1 MTDSLQAYYAVDQEP
16 VFVNAIKG
24 LLEACQI
31 PEHREDVVAHIW
43 ALANEVFA
51 LDIKHRRKKSPHSKR
66 ISLLSSSIVTGLVQ
80 GVADGVVYDRQQT
93 KELLTHIVEDLIQL
107 KDKAQE
113 EPGPAAKEAGQP
125 ILMALF
131 SRFATLCYEEGWS
144 RKLAG
149 CLGLQVLA
157 DQESLQAKWIPDRQL
172 EYARALFFVLRDVP
186 KDTPRTLPEV
196 VDLLKKII
204 RMGNGPVDADKTDP
218 RLEARFRKLV
228 DLLVHE
234 LPSQQRIVRETTK
247 ECIQILADLKETSIH
262 DLIEAPAKERLL
274 NETSGPIF
282 NKPLRALPFGMQIGN
297 VDAITYLLSV
307 KPIVPAE
314 NDELLRLFHE
324 TIALADADDASL
336 IGRVTHHG
344 LEISLRNLRVACL
357 RLLCAGME
365 STQLFTGQNGPLRSK

>member
-1 MTDSLQAYYAVDQEP
+1 M
-16 VFVNAIKG
+16 FVNAIKG

-31 PEHREDVVAHIW
+31 PEHHEDVVSHIRK
-43 ALANEVFA
+43 LANEVFA
-51 LDIKHRRKKSPHSKR
+51 MDIKHRRKKSPHSKR

-80 GVADGVVYDRQQT
+80 GVANGVVYDRLQT
-93 KELLTHIVEDLIQL
+93 KELLTQIVEDFIGL
-107 KDKAQE
+107 KDKIQE
-113 EPGPAAKEAGQP
+113 EPGMPAKEAGLP

-157 DQESLQAKWIPDRQL
+157 DQEALQAKWIPDRQL
-172 EYARALFFVLRDVP
+172 EYVRALFFVLRDVP
-186 KDTPRTLPEV
+186 KDTPKTLPEV
-196 VDLLKKII
+196 VDLLKTVI
-204 RMGNGPVDADKTDP
+204 RMGNGPVENPEKPDP

-247 ECIQILADLKETSIH
+247 ECIQILADLKQISVH

-297 VDAITYLLSV
+297 VDAITYLLSI

-365 STQLFTGQNGPLRSK
+365 STQLFTGQNGQLRSK

>member
-1 MTDSLQAYYAVDQEP
+1 M
-16 VFVNAIKG
+16 FG
-24 LLEACQI
+24 
-31 PEHREDVVAHIW
+31 
-43 ALANEVFA
+43 

-66 ISLLSSSIVTGLVQ
+66 ISLLSSSIGTGLVQ
-80 GVADGVVYDRQQT
+80 GVADGVVYDRLQA
-93 KELLTHIVEDLIQL
+93 KELLTHIVEDFIQL

-149 CLGLQVLA
+149 CLGLQALA
-157 DQESLQAKWIPDRQL
+157 DQESLQTRWIPDRQL

-196 VDLLKKII
+196 VNLLKAII
-204 RMGNGPVDADKTDP
+204 RMGNGPVDAEKPDP

-234 LPSQQRIVRETTK
+234 LPSQQRIVRETAK
-247 ECIQILADLKETSIH
+247 ECIQILADLKETSVH